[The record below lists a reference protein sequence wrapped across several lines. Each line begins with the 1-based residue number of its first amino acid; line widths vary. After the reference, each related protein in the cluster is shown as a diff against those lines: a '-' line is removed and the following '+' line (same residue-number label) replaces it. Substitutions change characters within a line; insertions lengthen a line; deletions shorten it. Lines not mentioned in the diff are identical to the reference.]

1 MEQLTTLD
9 IQTEKRPNFLRRIQA
24 RITASKSFYLA
35 LCFIVPVV
43 LAYLI
48 YLAREI
54 HPFGDGS
61 VLVLDLSAQYVYF
74 FEALRDFAHGSAD
87 LLYTFSRSLGGEFVG
102 IYAYYVASPL
112 SYIVALFPREMMLEA
127 LLTLFLLKCG
137 LCGFTFGFYLHKH
150 SKNPNRVMVIAFSA
164 MYALSAYGIVHQH
177 NTMWIDAMIW
187 LPLVTYGI
195 EQLIKFGKFKLFV
208 IALAITLWSNF
219 YIGYMVCIYVA
230 LYFFYYLIAYGDG
243 RNNPRGEKAHNLK
256 SFIRIAFFSA
266 LAIAIAAF
274 IVFGAYYALSF
285 GKSEF
290 TSPNWTPRLRFNFL
304 DFFTKFLPGSYDTV
318 RPEGLP
324 FVYTGILTVIL
335 LPVYFMS
342 KKISSREKVAS
353 LGLLGIFL
361 LSFSI
366 SSLDLIWH
374 GFQEPVWL
382 NNRYSFI
389 FSFLVLVL
397 AYKAFGVLREA
408 SEKFLLA
415 IGAFVILFIA
425 VAEKQKLE
433 TYVKS
438 EEKLLAFECVWL
450 SIVAVVIITTLL
462 CLLVRTKNVRKRE
475 NIAGILVAVICIE
488 LFCNGLTC
496 MNQLDKDV
504 GYSGYDG
511 YNTPL
516 RDLRNVTDVIKER
529 DTSFYRMEHVPRRAV
544 NDSMALGIR
553 GVSGS
558 TSTLNLDTI
567 AFMHNMGFTGTEHWT
582 EYAGENPITDALLG
596 IKYIVASKNSSA
608 PTLYYPET
616 YSGEKYLVYQNPYA
630 LSLAYGVNNSVKDF
644 SMTDYKSHFER
655 LDALVSSMIGEETD
669 MFIPIP
675 MEGDPKLSN
684 CEKSSTSGHDKYT
697 AVSTTSPATVTFT
710 IKTPM
715 ERCQIFFY
723 APSDFPREAKLKVDG
738 RDILTYFT
746 SNTNRIISL
755 GVFSPS
761 RNSDGSFVKA
771 RDIKVELTLEAEDLY
786 LLKDCDYFYFIDM
799 EAFDSAFTTL
809 GANPQLKIDE
819 GFTDSHMTGSITTE
833 KQDQMILTT
842 IPYDE
847 GWKITVDGKPVE
859 IYETLDALIAF
870 DIAEAGE
877 HSVELK
883 YAPGIYK
890 VATIICITGIALF
903 IMLCIIDKFFKPTF
917 RRIMKLEEKTT
928 EDILWDLDDFDED
941 KEAFSA
947 LPPERKETLK
957 EKISGIKNKL
967 LVKKN
972 KEQPKDD
979 NNDTQNDGGI

>member
-24 RITASKSFYLA
+24 SITSSRSSYLA
-35 LCFIVPVV
+35 FCFIVPIV
-43 LAYLI
+43 LAYLM

-74 FEALRDFAHGSAD
+74 FEALRDFAHGDAD
-87 LLYTFSRSLGGEFVG
+87 LLYSFSRSLGGEFVG

-112 SYIVALFPREMMLEA
+112 SYIVALFPKAMMLEA

-137 LCGFTFGFYLHKH
+137 LCGFTFGFYLHKN
-150 SKNPNRVMVIAFSA
+150 SKNPNRVMVIAFSV

-195 EQLIKFGKFKLFV
+195 EQLVKFGKFKLFV

-230 LYFFYYLIAYGDG
+230 IYFFYYLIAYGDG
-243 RNNPRGEKAHNLK
+243 KNNPRGEKAHNLR
-256 SFIRIAFFSA
+256 SFIRIVVFSA
-266 LAIAIAAF
+266 IAIAIAAF
-274 IVFGAYYALSF
+274 IVLGAYYALSF
-285 GKSEF
+285 GKNEF

-304 DFFTKFLPGSYDTV
+304 DFFTKFLPGAYDTV

-324 FVYTGILTVIL
+324 FVYTGMLTLIL

-342 KKISSREKVAS
+342 RKISSREKVAS
-353 LGLLGIFL
+353 LGLLGIFA

-389 FSFLVLVL
+389 FGFIVLVL
-397 AYKAFGVLREA
+397 AYKAFGLLREA

-415 IGAFVILFIA
+415 IGAFIVLFIA
-425 VAEKQKLE
+425 VAEKQTLE

-438 EEKLLAFECVWL
+438 EDKLLAFECVWL
-450 SIVAVVIITTLL
+450 SIVAAVVITLLL

-504 GYSGYDG
+504 AYSGYNG

-516 RDLRNVTDVIKER
+516 KNLREVTDFIKEQ
-529 DTSFYRMEHVPRRAV
+529 DSSFYRTEQIPRRAV
-544 NDSMALGIR
+544 NDSMALGTK

-567 AFMHNMGFTGTEHWT
+567 AFMHNLGYTGTEHWT
-582 EYAGENPITDALLG
+582 EYAGENPVTDALLG
-596 IKYIVASKNSSA
+596 IKYVVGQKNTSV
-608 PTLYYPET
+608 PGIYYPEIYT
-616 YSGEKYLVYQNPYA
+616 GEKYIAYKNPYA
-630 LSLAYGVNNSVKDF
+630 LSLAYGVNSAVKDF
-644 SMTDYKSHFER
+644 SMVEYKSHFER
-655 LDALVSSMIGEETD
+655 LNALVSAMTGEQED
-669 MFIPIP
+669 IFVPLLMNEIPR
-675 MEGDPKLSN
+675 LSN
-684 CEKSSTSGHDKYT
+684 CEMSSTSGHAKYT
-697 AVSTTSPATVTFT
+697 AISSTSPATVTFT
-710 IKTPM
+710 ATAPM
-715 ERCQIFFY
+715 NRCQIFFY
-723 APSDFPREAKLKVDG
+723 APSDFPREAKIKVNGKDV
-738 RDILTYFT
+738 LTYFT

-755 GVFSPS
+755 GVFTPYT
-761 RNSDGSFVKA
+761 D
-771 RDIKVELTLEAEDLY
+771 VETGNYITPKIINLEFTLEGEDLY
-786 LLKDCDYFYFIDM
+786 LLKNCNYFYYIDM
-799 EAFDSAFTTL
+799 DAFESAFAKL
-809 GANPQLKIDE
+809 GANPQLQIDE
-819 GFTDSHMTGSITTE
+819 GFTDSHFTGSIKTE
-833 KQDQMILTT
+833 NQNQMILTT

-847 GWKITVDGKPVE
+847 GWQITVDGKPVE

-870 DIAEAGE
+870 DIADAGD
-877 HSVELK
+877 HSLEFR
-883 YAPGIYK
+883 YAPRIYK
-890 VATIICITGIALF
+890 LATLICITGISLF
-903 IMLCIIDKFFKPTF
+903 IMLCIIDKFFRPLF
-917 RRIMKLEEKTT
+917 RRIMKLEEKNAD
-928 EDILWDLDDFDED
+928 DILWDLEDFDED
-941 KEAFSA
+941 KEAFAA
-947 LPPERKETLK
+947 LPSERKKTLK
-957 EKISGIKNKL
+957 EKISAISGKL
-967 LVKKN
+967 QRKKSEER
-972 KEQPKDD
+972 EQD
-979 NNDTQNDGGI
+979 NNDTPNDGGN